1 MAGGMEV
8 KDRPPRRAPSRWL
21 LAACGLPAVTALE
34 IFAQRPLWGPDT
46 VLAIVNLTA
55 MVTFMITGLLL
66 KDEPGQRG
74 TGWALIMAGIFHPLG
89 MLNRWNFGPMP
100 LYAAVFGYLDNI
112 FGAWALLRYPNHRLT
127 RHQRVFL
134 ITVSCWLIGGPAVMA
149 VVSEPSWQ
157 NASASSWWPAWFPSQ
172 FAHKV
177 ASNIFDIGAL
187 ILVAVFILLLL
198 SKFSRMRGMDRLVM
212 TPVLGAAVASAIAAG
227 TVVTGLLLSAA
238 GDTLFTAESAAELVV
253 PLAFLISVVQRR
265 IARGRVAELTV
276 QLAVQDPPQ
285 PVRDALRRA
294 LHDPH
299 LDICYWVPASGTYVD
314 STGRRA
320 DPDQPR
326 PGQLA
331 IPITGSDGGTPLAVL
346 FADQSTVRDRPL
358 LDGVL
363 CASQMAL
370 ENARL
375 QADLQAQ
382 LEETKA
388 SRIRIVEASL
398 AERRRLERNLHDG
411 AQQHLLGLAAKL
423 AVARVTA
430 TDPAVITSMDHISA
444 ELLDVL
450 GELRALAQGILPPV
464 LEQSGI
470 AAAVEGAIERLPLPV
485 RLEAKTERL
494 PPAIEATAYFVVSEA
509 LANTIKH
516 AQAHSAEVRIRQ
528 EAKMLIVQIEDD
540 GQGGAN
546 PAGTGLA
553 ALADRV
559 TTLGGL
565 LTVTSPPGNGTR
577 LTASIPCA

>member
-1 MAGGMEV
+1 MAGGT
-8 KDRPPRRAPSRWL
+8 DADGRSLRPSGSRWL
-21 LAACGLPAVTALE
+21 LIAAGLSVVTALE
-34 IFAQRPLWGPDT
+34 IFAQRPLWGRDT
-46 VLAIVNLTA
+46 VLAIVNLAA

-74 TGWALIMAGIFHPLG
+74 TGWALILAGIFHPLG

-112 FGAWALLRYPNHRLT
+112 FGSWALLRYPNHRLG
-127 RHQRVFL
+127 RHQRAFL
-134 ITVSCWLIGGPAVMA
+134 IAAWCWLVGGPAFMA

-157 NASASSWWPAWFPSQ
+157 GASAASWWPSWFADRSVYTASAS
-172 FAHKV
+172 V
-177 ASNIFDIGAL
+177 FDIGAL
-187 ILVAVFILLLL
+187 ILAIVFIALLL
-198 SKFSRMRGMDRLVM
+198 SKFRRARGMDRLVIM
-212 TPVLGAAVASAIAAG
+212 PVFVAAIVSAIAAG
-227 TVVTGLLLSAA
+227 TVVAGLLFSAA
-238 GDTLFTAESAAELVV
+238 GDTLFTIESTAELFV
-253 PLAFLISVVQRR
+253 PLAFLMSVIQRR
-265 IARGRVAELTV
+265 MARGRVAALTV
-276 QLAVQDPPQ
+276 QLAGQDAPK

-299 LDICYWVPASGTYVD
+299 LNICYWVPASSSYVD
-314 STGRRA
+314 SAGQPI
-320 DPDQPR
+320 DPAQLR

-331 IPITGSDGGTPLAVL
+331 IPITGSDGRTPLAVL
-346 FADQSTVRDRPL
+346 FADRSTARDRPL

-363 CASQMAL
+363 SASQMAL

-382 LEETKA
+382 LQEAKA
-388 SRIRIVEASL
+388 SRARIVEASL

-411 AQQHLLGLAAKL
+411 AQQHLLGLAAKI

-430 TDPAVITSMDHISA
+430 TDPAVVTSMDHISA
-444 ELLDVL
+444 ELLEVL

-470 AAAVEGAIERLPLPV
+470 AAAVEGVIERLPLPV
-485 RLEAKTERL
+485 RLEATTERL
-494 PPAIEATAYFVVSEA
+494 PMAIEATAYFVVSEA
-509 LANTIKH
+509 LTNTIKH
-516 AQAHSAEVRIRQ
+516 ARANSAAVLIRQ
-528 EAKMLIVQIEDD
+528 EEEMLVIDVEDD
-540 GQGGAN
+540 GRGGAD

-559 TTLGGL
+559 TTLGGRL
-565 LTVTSPPGNGTR
+565 VVVSPLGNGTR